1 MRFDWGKSQS
11 SLKEA
16 IIIVAKEALKENS
29 RDNTNEWVQSSAL
42 HDADST

>member
-16 IIIVAKEALKENS
+16 IIIVAKETVKENS
-29 RDNTNEWVQSSAL
+29 RDNANERVQSSAL
-42 HDADST
+42 YDVDST